1 MLQDQLLIIL
11 ALLFVT
17 SMLAL
22 VSERFR
28 ISYPILLVLVGLA
41 ISFLPPL
48 LYAAAWTIS
57 WASFWRLRRPI
68 EVAFFNSTN
77 STASFPCVVTKS
89 GKVYHTGIS
98 GAQK

>member
-57 WASFWRLRRPI
+57 WASFGAYAGLLRWPSLTQLI
-68 EVAFFNSTN
+68 ALLVSSWKNLTVFNDN
-77 STASFPCVVTKS
+77 PD
-89 GKVYHTGIS
+89 
-98 GAQK
+98 